1 MVKMQIAVIADQDT
15 VIGFKLAGVGLIYP
29 VTSIEEARRA
39 LERLSKRDDIGTII
53 ITERLADNLRD
64 LIKELYKKTSLI
76 IVEIPDKYGPI
87 EREVDPIRELIRTT
101 LGVEIKF
108 KKSEEKT

>member
-1 MVKMQIAVIADQDT
+1 MQIAVIADQDT
-15 VIGFKLAGVGLIYP
+15 AIGFKLAGVGLIYS
-29 VTSIEEARRA
+29 VTSIEEAQRA

-64 LIKELYKKTSLI
+64 IIKELYKKTSLI

>member
-1 MVKMQIAVIADQDT
+1 MQIAVIADQDT
-15 VIGFKLAGVGLIYP
+15 AIGFKLAGVGLTYP

>member
-15 VIGFKLAGVGLIYP
+15 AIGFKLAGVGLIYP

-108 KKSEEKT
+108 KKAEE

>member
-1 MVKMQIAVIADQDT
+1 MKIAVIADQDAA
-15 VIGFKLAGVGLIYP
+15 IGFKLAGVGLTYP
-29 VTSIEEARRA
+29 VTSIEEARRT

-108 KKSEEKT
+108 KKSEGKT